1 MKKYFAGITIMIFSA
16 AGIFPIAGY
25 FGEILG
31 LIEFG
36 KDPIP
41 AIVLSI
47 PLQILLGIAMA
58 FLFNYRQMFAS
69 IVVLGLFILFITSM
83 FYYPSITEI
92 LTQGITDQ
100 FYWRHILHY
109 FLPIFGIYSASV
121 LIGFGIANKVLNIT
135 NRKLGNS
142 GNK

>member
-1 MKKYFAGITIMIFSA
+1 MKKYFAGITIMIFAA
-16 AGIFPIAGY
+16 AGIFPMAGY
-25 FGEILG
+25 FGETLG

-36 KDPIP
+36 ENPMP

-58 FLFNYRQMFAS
+58 FLFNYRQMFTS
-69 IVVLGLFILFITSM
+69 IGVLGLFILFITSV

-100 FYWRHILHY
+100 FYWRHLLHY
-109 FLPIFGIYSASV
+109 FLSIFGIYSVSI
-121 LIGFGIANKVLNIT
+121 LIGFGIASKILDKNI
-135 NRKLGNS
+135 
-142 GNK
+142 